1 MLIRYLTYNYFKFLT
16 IFLFLFLIT
25 VWVSQI
31 IRLLGF
37 GLSAENINEI
47 ISLTLLALPSYVINV
62 LHLIILFSSFFLNYK
77 LNSSSEIKII
87 NQYVTQSKINYS
99 IKLFNLFLIIIIL
112 INSELFSQLTYGKY
126 KVKEVELRNKL
137 NIQTNGT
144 NKQVSLNN
152 EFLMAYEK
160 NDENIFF
167 NTTTI
172 IHPEDLLIISEKSEI
187 SFEDNKINLEF
198 INGSRI
204 STSDSEKSNT
214 KFEKFNFYINKQFKN
229 EIFPDKESFSVFQ
242 LLEKEDSKLNSY
254 GHNKVINYALLVI
267 ILVNIHKVLFTLNN
281 KNSYNYKNLKII
293 FFYLIF
299 TTLGLVL
306 NKFLL
311 LGKINLIIYYFFGI
325 LMIFVFHIVY
335 NKIYNAN

>member
-1 MLIRYLTYNYFKFLT
+1 M
-16 IFLFLFLIT
+16 T

-31 IRLLGF
+31 IRILGL
-37 GLSAENINEI
+37 GLSTDNINEI

-77 LNSSSEIKII
+77 LNNSSEIKII

-112 INSELFSQLTYGKY
+112 LNSELFSQLTYGEY
-126 KVKEVELRNKL
+126 KIKEVELRNNL

-152 EFLMAYEK
+152 EFLMTYEI

-172 IHPEDLLIISEKSEI
+172 IYPEDLLIISEKSEI

-229 EIFPDKESFSVFQ
+229 EILPDKESFSIFE
-242 LLEKEDSKLNSY
+242 LLENKDSKLNSF
-254 GHNKVINYALLVI
+254 GHSKVINYGLLFVI
-267 ILVNIHKVLFTLNN
+267 LFNIHKILFTLNS
-281 KNSYNYKNLKII
+281 KNSRNFKNLKII
-293 FFYLIF
+293 FFYLTF
-299 TTLGLVL
+299 TTIALML

-311 LGKINLIIYYFFGI
+311 LEKINLIIYYFFGI
-325 LMIFVFHIVY
+325 LMIFSFHLVY

>member
-1 MLIRYLTYNYFKFLT
+1 M
-16 IFLFLFLIT
+16 T

-31 IRLLGF
+31 IRILGL
-37 GLSAENINEI
+37 GLSTDNINEI

-77 LNSSSEIKII
+77 LNNSSEIKII

-99 IKLFNLFLIIIIL
+99 IKLLNLFLIIIIL
-112 INSELFSQLTYGKY
+112 INSELFSQLTYGEY
-126 KVKEVELRNKL
+126 KIKEVELRNNL

-172 IHPEDLLIISEKSEI
+172 IYREDLLIISEKSEI

-204 STSDSEKSNT
+204 STSYSEKSNT
-214 KFEKFNFYINKQFKN
+214 KFEKFNFYINKKFKN
-229 EIFPDKESFSVFQ
+229 EILPDKESFSIFE
-242 LLEKEDSKLNSY
+242 LLENKDSKLNSF
-254 GHNKVINYALLVI
+254 GHSKVINYGLLFI
-267 ILVNIHKVLFTLNN
+267 ILFNIHKVLFTLNS
-281 KNSYNYKNLKII
+281 KNSHNFKNLKII
-293 FFYLIF
+293 FFYLAF
-299 TTLGLVL
+299 TTIALVL

-311 LGKINLIIYYFFGI
+311 LEKINLIIYYFFGI
-325 LMIFVFHIVY
+325 LMIFSFHVVY